1 MPCEV
6 MVWRVRKVTVEGA
19 QRFFLAQRIERSN
32 RLRTILNNV

>member
-1 MPCEV
+1 MPREV
-6 MVWRVRKVTVEGA
+6 MVWRVRKVTVEGE